1 MGNYF
6 KYKIDKVKY
15 KHIKEH
21 NYFEVSGWCGS
32 QNDDSPVSYEVKVN
46 EKPVFFECDLI
57 YRTDILRELKK
68 KNKQLSLGFYIRVDC
83 LEENVENFKLYA
95 KSNGHEERLISL
107 LSDDIKEIE
116 DNHFIEFNID
126 SVTYEKEI
134 STITS
139 SGWAYSI
146 DAKPI
151 EIRVLDKDKN
161 LVESSYRF

>member
-6 KYKIDKVKY
+6 KYKIDKIKY
-15 KHIKEH
+15 KQIKEH
-21 NYFEVSGWCGS
+21 NYFEVSGWCGI
-32 QNDDSPVSYEVKVN
+32 QNDDSPISYEIKVN
-46 EKPVFFECDLI
+46 DKSVFFECDSI

-83 LEENVENFKLYA
+83 LEANVESFKLYA
-95 KSNGHEERLISL
+95 KSNGHEEKLISL
-107 LSDDIKEIE
+107 SRDGIKEIE

-139 SGWAYSI
+139 SRN
-146 DAKPI
+146 P
-151 EIRVLDKDKN
+151 
-161 LVESSYRF
+161 